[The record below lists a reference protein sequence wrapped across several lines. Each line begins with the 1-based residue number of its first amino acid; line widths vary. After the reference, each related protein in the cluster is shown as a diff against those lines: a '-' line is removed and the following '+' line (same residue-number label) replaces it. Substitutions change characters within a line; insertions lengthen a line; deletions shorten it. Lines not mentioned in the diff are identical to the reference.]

1 MDESK
6 SVTANSASI
15 EPRLS
20 GQVTSG
26 LRVLNYLPAI
36 CMVGL
41 FVSGVGVVAH
51 FFASEDA
58 REHWQ
63 QPRTVDY
70 VVKGQEALA
79 IEEIFKDVFP
89 IKDFSTG
96 LLNAISLAVF
106 DETRKGLVKG
116 DDGWFFSDEEF
127 SWNRKSAAM
136 VEKHFGFVQDAIA
149 DLEAAGVEPIIL
161 LIPEKADIYRDKLG
175 SIRPPASRATFYD
188 EIRTRLT
195 ALGVQVP
202 DLRTTFLEARK
213 GTDVFLKADTH
224 WTVAGAGV
232 GAREVASS
240 LAADTSLAREPYTLS
255 AEPEV
260 PHSGDLLKFANLSIF
275 SGLVALP
282 QETITPVSAKKA
294 EADLDDLLADG
305 QAGPQLAVVGS
316 SYSANATW
324 SFEAQLK
331 AATGVEVIN
340 FAEEGKG
347 PFKPMETF
355 LSEKLPSMQGLKY
368 VVWEMPLRYF
378 DEVKY

>member
-1 MDESK
+1 MEESK
-6 SVTANSASI
+6 SVTANSALI
-15 EPRLS
+15 EPRPS
-20 GQVTSG
+20 QEATPG

-41 FVSGVGVVAH
+41 FISGIGVVGH
-51 FFASEDA
+51 FFASKEA
-58 REHWQ
+58 TEHWQ

-70 VVKGQEALA
+70 IIKGHEALK
-79 IEEIFKDVFP
+79 IEEIFKEVFP
-89 IKDFSTG
+89 IRDFSTG
-96 LLNAISLAVF
+96 LLNAISLVVF

-127 SWNRKSAAM
+127 SWNRKSTAM
-136 VEKHFGFVQDAIA
+136 VEKHLGFVKEAVA
-149 DLEAAGVEPIIL
+149 DLKTAGIEPIIL
-161 LIPEKADIYRDKLG
+161 LLPEKADIYSDKLG
-175 SIRPPASRATFYD
+175 SIQPPVGRGTFYD
-188 EIRTRLT
+188 EIRVRLT

-202 DLRTTFLEARK
+202 DLRAAFLEARK
-213 GTDVFLKADTH
+213 GTDVFLKTDTH

-232 GAREVASS
+232 VAGETSAL
-240 LAADTSLAREPYTLS
+240 LAADAGLPRESYTLS

-260 PHSGDLLKFANLSIF
+260 PHSGDLLKFAKLSVF
-275 SGLVALP
+275 SGLVSLP
-282 QETITPVSAKKA
+282 QETISPLSAKKA
-294 EADLDDLLADG
+294 EANLDELLADVT
-305 QAGPQLAVVGS
+305 AGPQLALVGS

-331 AATGVEVIN
+331 AASGVDVIN

-355 LSEKLPSMQGLKY
+355 LAEKLPGTQGLKY